1 MNGIMHSDGTLC
13 TAAHERLAVAVW
25 HGEPTLHH
33 MNLLEDMVRER
44 VKLYES
50 AILLVIV
57 ERPVL
62 PAEASRSRMSE
73 VMARYR
79 DSLLAIGVVLE
90 VDGLFG
96 VALRA
101 LGRGVVVASR
111 SRTPTCF
118 TNTVQEAISQ
128 MASSFS
134 DARLEQPQV
143 LTWISE
149 MRARYSSSMP
159 PPLQH

>member
-1 MNGIMHSDGTLC
+1 MNGILHSDGTLC
-13 TAAHERLAVAVW
+13 TAAHDRLAVAVW

-44 VKLYES
+44 VRLYES

-79 DSLLAIGVVLE
+79 DRLTAIGVVLE

-111 SRTPTCF
+111 SRTPTWF
-118 TNTVQEAISQ
+118 VNSVEEALTQ
-128 MASSFS
+128 MASAFS
-134 DARLEQPQV
+134 DARLEQPHV
-143 LTWISE
+143 LSWISE

-159 PPLQH
+159 PPLAL

>member
-1 MNGIMHSDGTLC
+1 MNGILHSDGTLC
-13 TAAHERLAVAVW
+13 TAAHDRLAVAVW

-44 VKLYES
+44 IRLYES

-79 DSLLAIGVVLE
+79 DSLTAIGVVLE

-111 SRTPTCF
+111 SRTPTWF
-118 TNTVQEAISQ
+118 ANTVEEALTQ
-128 MASSFS
+128 MASAFS
-134 DARLEQPQV
+134 DARLEQPRV
-143 LTWISE
+143 LSWIGE
-149 MRARYSSSMP
+149 MRERYSSSIP
-159 PPLQH
+159 PPLAH

>member
-1 MNGIMHSDGTLC
+1 MNGILHSDGTLC
-13 TAAHERLAVAVW
+13 TAANDRLAMAVW

-44 VKLYES
+44 VRLFES

-62 PAEASRSRMSE
+62 PAEASRARMTE
-73 VMARYR
+73 VMMRYR
-79 DSLLAIGVVLE
+79 ESLTAIGVVLE

-111 SRTPTCF
+111 SRTPTWF
-118 TNTVQEAISQ
+118 ASTVEEAITQ
-128 MASSFS
+128 MASAFS
-134 DARLEQPQV
+134 DARLAQPQV
-143 LTWISE
+143 SSWISE
-149 MRARYSSSMP
+149 MRARYSSSIP
-159 PPLQH
+159 PPLH